1 MSFAML
7 CPLTDRFH
15 QPRLSVETTLALIR
29 ATARLRH
36 FLAYADVAFANGA
49 EWTLVRRRMRDH
61 LMAVCRAAMADG
73 GPLVSSIVVNRRLIR
88 TGDME
93 AETLAGFLAAAHKLG
108 FGWTDGRA
116 FLRAQQEATFR
127 WANELRSLCA
137 APDEGGR
144 E

>member
-1 MSFAML
+1 ML

-15 QPRLSVETTLALIR
+15 QQRLSVETTLALIR
-29 ATARLRH
+29 AMARSRRS
-36 FLAYADVAFANGA
+36 LAYTDVAFANGA
-49 EWTLVRRRMRDH
+49 EWTRVRRRMRDH
-61 LMAVCRAAMADG
+61 LMGVCQAAMADG

-93 AETLAGFLAAAHKLG
+93 AETLAGFLAAACELG
-108 FGWTDGRA
+108 FVWTDGRA

-127 WANELRSLCA
+127 WANELRSPYI
-137 APDEGGR
+137 APDEAGR

>member
-1 MSFAML
+1 ML
-7 CPLTDRFH
+7 CPSRDRSH

-29 ATARLRH
+29 VTARSRR

-88 TGDME
+88 TGDMDE
-93 AETLAGFLAAAHKLG
+93 AAL
-108 FGWTDGRA
+108 
-116 FLRAQQEATFR
+116 
-127 WANELRSLCA
+127 
-137 APDEGGR
+137 
-144 E
+144 

>member
-1 MSFAML
+1 MPIDGPLPSAASLRRNHLSSDPRHGSFA
-7 CPLTDRFH
+7 PF
-15 QPRLSVETTLALIR
+15 PRLCRRS
-29 ATARLRH
+29 LREW
-36 FLAYADVAFANGA
+36 A

-88 TGDME
+88 TGEME